1 MDNTVP
7 VNIKITRKQQFAT
20 IGTQQTPFISLD
32 LTVITLSS
40 TIYGLILETK
50 KHQLR
55 QCIQYIMR
63 SDRTML
69 RVP

>member
-7 VNIKITRKQQFAT
+7 VNIKITRKQQFVT

-40 TIYGLILETK
+40 TIYGIILETK
-50 KHQLR
+50 KTP
-55 QCIQYIMR
+55 ITTVYPVYNTI
-63 SDRTML
+63 
-69 RVP
+69 